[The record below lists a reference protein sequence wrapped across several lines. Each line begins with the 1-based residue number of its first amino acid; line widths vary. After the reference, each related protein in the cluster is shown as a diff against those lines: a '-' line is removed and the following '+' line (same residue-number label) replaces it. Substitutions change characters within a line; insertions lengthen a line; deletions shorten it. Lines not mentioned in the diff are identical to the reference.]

1 MISRELLDILVCPET
16 KQDLSPAGEA
26 LISELNGRIARGA
39 LKNRGGNR
47 VSEKLDG
54 GLKRADNRF
63 LYPVRD
69 GIPVM
74 LVEEAIPLE
83 E

>member
-1 MISRELLDILVCPET
+1 MISRELLELLVCPET
-16 KQDLSPAGEA
+16 KQGLSLAGEA
-26 LISELNGRIARGA
+26 FISELNGRIAEGA
-39 LKNRGGNR
+39 LKNRGGNK

-54 GLKRADNRF
+54 GLKRADGRF
-63 LYPVRD
+63 LYPIRS